1 MPTLYER
8 VAVERTRLR
17 QVRQLLT
24 AATEQGAHGNIAYVA
39 FYVAIA
45 DYFEAAM
52 ERLHTQDIRMG
63 NMLRDK
69 ADMDDPQTQ
78 KSMQEL
84 DERLSGNQK
93 YLRKMLT
100 AREALRVEAELALP
114 EFDKAGGAYAAY
126 IVSNMGHH
134 PGTADLALELFSAED
149 WGYMADVS
157 EEDQQ
162 REHRLFEGVFALVP
176 RGLELPEE

>member
-1 MPTLYER
+1 
-8 VAVERTRLR
+8 
-17 QVRQLLT
+17 
-24 AATEQGAHGNIAYVA
+24 
-39 FYVAIA
+39 
-45 DYFEAAM
+45 
-52 ERLHTQDIRMG
+52 MG

-176 RGLELPEE
+176 RGLESPEE